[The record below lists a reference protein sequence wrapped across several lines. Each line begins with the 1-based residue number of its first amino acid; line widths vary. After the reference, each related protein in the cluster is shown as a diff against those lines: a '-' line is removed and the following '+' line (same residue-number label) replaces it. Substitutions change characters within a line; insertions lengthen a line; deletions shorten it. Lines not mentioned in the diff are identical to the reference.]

1 MLPKSPLVNVTHKS
15 YHGLVVLLFQI
26 RRTNRYMEKVLK
38 LSSMMILSSILA
50 TIFTILG
57 LGISYAY
64 DISSGA
70 SIIIV
75 AVVILTIVKLIKRK

>member
-1 MLPKSPLVNVTHKS
+1 
-15 YHGLVVLLFQI
+15 
-26 RRTNRYMEKVLK
+26 
-38 LSSMMILSSILA
+38 MIISSILA

-57 LGISYAY
+57 LVVSYIY

-75 AVVILTIVKLIKRK
+75 AVVILAIVKLIKYKK